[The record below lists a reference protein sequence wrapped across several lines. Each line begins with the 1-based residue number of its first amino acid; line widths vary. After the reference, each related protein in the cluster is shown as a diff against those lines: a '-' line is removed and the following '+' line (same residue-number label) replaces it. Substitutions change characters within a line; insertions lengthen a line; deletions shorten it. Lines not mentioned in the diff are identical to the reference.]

1 MRALEG
7 WLNSSGNRVAAELEE
22 RGEQICKL
30 VSEQMMRSFASVC
43 DAPDRVDNEAM
54 KKNAFVDSPKRVHRL
69 TQTALRLRAV
79 EIIERECRW
88 SLDVLPRYGVTRQ
101 HMHAMVHWYFEA
113 ARTLTNIDSA
123 DRRSL
128 DIIEQLYMTG
138 LEYKPV
144 HR

>member
-30 VSEQMMRSFASVC
+30 VTEQLMTSYKAICVDPGNPESDEMRRLAYI
-43 DAPDRVDNEAM
+43 E
-54 KKNAFVDSPKRVHRL
+54 SPKRMHRVV
-69 TQTALRLRAV
+69 QVALRLRAV
-79 EIIERECRW
+79 EVIERECAW
-88 SLDVLPRYGVTRQ
+88 TLQLLPRYGVVRQ
-101 HMHAMVHWYFEA
+101 HMHAMVRWYFEA

-128 DIIEQLYMTG
+128 DI
-138 LEYKPV
+138 LEGVFLQALSGPV
-144 HR
+144 PTT